1 MAAAF
6 MSRAAAALRRG
17 FLLVGLL
24 AIVAGFLG
32 MHIMTGLHGAHA
44 TTAVTSSTE
53 PAGAP
58 SRTAHGL
65 ASHAVAHALQGG
77 TTAHDSMAPAPSATA
92 GAQPAGNGGAAVA
105 SASCTCQ
112 SICTDLSPMHA
123 ACVPSAAVTSL
134 AAPPPGMAP
143 TSIHN
148 PDTRGDGAVRAY
160 SYFPASPSPGDL
172 SISRT

>member
-6 MSRAAAALRRG
+6 MSRSAAALRRG

-32 MHIMTGLHGAHA
+32 MHIMTGLHGGHA

-65 ASHAVAHALQGG
+65 ASHAVAHALQAG
-77 TTAHDSMAPAPSATA
+77 TTAYDSMARPLRPQRVPSRRATA
-92 GAQPAGNGGAAVA
+92 ERLWHRRRARANPY
-105 SASCTCQ
+105 
-112 SICTDLSPMHA
+112 
-123 ACVPSAAVTSL
+123 
-134 AAPPPGMAP
+134 AP
-143 TSIHN
+143 TFRRCTQ
-148 PDTRGDGAVRAY
+148 PVCRRR
-160 SYFPASPSPGDL
+160 P
-172 SISRT
+172 